1 VRPELCR
8 TMPYSHREDIASR
21 IAGSDDA
28 TRLEPA
34 DQVHGMLMYTLALTY
49 TQKQLPTFG
58 DATLMIR

>member
-1 VRPELCR
+1 
-8 TMPYSHREDIASR
+8 MPYSHREDIASR